1 MSSYIKVPLQ
11 KVIEVNSIVTA
22 HVYDLRAKLV
32 KGESHDFPEIFF
44 VMEGNEHCITQL
56 GEFYLGEGQ
65 LIIYGANVYHGVP
78 FPTQR
83 GNCLAGIISFVS
95 DSPALEAICNKVI
108 TLTAAQKESYLELL
122 SDACKNFESVKDP
135 NLKGMKPKENA
146 DPTSLQNIKNNL
158 ELFLLD
164 ILQNPDPLTNRY
176 HFLKMRFD
184 EVYRYFSANI
194 HRQISS
200 EQAAKELNMSVF
212 FLRELIKKKKN
223 CGITEYFISLK
234 LDKAKEL
241 LLSTTMNVTEIS
253 MALGFSS
260 VHYFSRLFKK
270 KTGLSP
276 LQYSRTK
283 TKA

>member
-1 MSSYIKVPLQ
+1 MNRYVKIPLQ
-11 KVIEVNSIVTA
+11 KLIDVSSIVTA
-22 HVYDLRAKLV
+22 HVYDLRGKMV
-32 KGESHDFPEIFF
+32 KGERHDFPEIFY
-44 VMEGNEHCITQL
+44 VMEGNEHCITEL
-56 GEFYLGEGQ
+56 GDCYLSEGQ

-78 FPTQR
+78 TPTQR
-83 GNCLAGIISFVS
+83 GNCIAGIISFVS
-95 DSPALEAICNKVI
+95 ESPALDAICNKVI

-122 SDACKNFESVKDP
+122 AKACNSFESVKDP
-135 NLKGMKPKENA
+135 VLKGMKPRENA
-146 DPTSLQNIKNNL
+146 DPASLQNIKNGL

-164 ILQNPDPLTNRY
+164 ILHNPDPLTNRH

-241 LLSTTMNVTEIS
+241 FQSTPMNVTEVS
-253 MALGFSS
+253 AALGFSS
-260 VHYFSRLFKK
+260 IHYFSRLFKK

-276 LQYSRTK
+276 LQYIK
-283 TKA
+283 TKGK

>member
-44 VMEGNEHCITQL
+44 VMEGNEHCITEL
-56 GEFYLGEGQ
+56 GDCYLSEGQ

-146 DPTSLQNIKNNL
+146 DPTSLQNIKNNFGL
-158 ELFLLD
+158 IFM
-164 ILQNPDPLTNRY
+164 N
-176 HFLKMRFD
+176 LKC
-184 EVYRYFSANI
+184 I
-194 HRQISS
+194 
-200 EQAAKELNMSVF
+200 
-212 FLRELIKKKKN
+212 
-223 CGITEYFISLK
+223 
-234 LDKAKEL
+234 
-241 LLSTTMNVTEIS
+241 
-253 MALGFSS
+253 
-260 VHYFSRLFKK
+260 VHYLV
-270 KTGLSP
+270 L
-276 LQYSRTK
+276 
-283 TKA
+283 